1 MTTLI
6 HGGII
11 VNDGTRQRGD
21 IIVEDDRI
29 KKIVTGGISTS
40 YNTDSFDVVVD
51 ATGCMV
57 LPGIIDSHV
66 HFRDPGLT
74 HKGDMHTES
83 LAALAGG
90 VTTVFDMPNTKP
102 QTTSLTALQEKQ
114 AVAKEKMHVNY
125 AFFPGVTNDNLDEL
139 RHMDMT
145 AIPGFKL
152 FMGSSTGNMLV
163 DGEQALESI
172 FRYAGENGIVLMAH
186 CEDTE
191 TINQHMAYYR
201 QLTGTDDP
209 DVRLHP
215 LIRDEEACLKSSEMG
230 VRLAQKYDTRFH
242 IAHVST
248 ARELEMIKN
257 LNGTHH
263 HITCE
268 ATVAHL
274 LFSTVDYDTLGTRI
288 KCNPAVK
295 GFLDRESLRHAL
307 TDGSVCT
314 IGTDHAPHTMEEKEG
329 GCAKAMSGMPMV
341 QFSLVAML
349 SLVDDGVL
357 SVDRLVQLMAH
368 NPATLFGVRQRGF
381 IREGYKADIT
391 LVKHCDEPWILS
403 KDCILSRCGWSPLE
417 GKQMQWS
424 VKATMLNGKLAYAD
438 GKVNENIHGEPVKFD
453 K

>member
-11 VNDGTRQRGD
+11 VNEGTSQRAD
-21 IIVEDDRI
+21 IIVEGDLI
-29 KKIVTGGISTS
+29 KEIIPEGISACS
-40 YNTDSFDVVVD
+40 TDSFDVVLD
-51 ATGCMV
+51 ASGSYV

-90 VTTVFDMPNTKP
+90 VTTVFEMPNTKP
-102 QTTSLTALQEKQ
+102 QTTSVEALKEKQ
-114 AVAKEKMHVNY
+114 AIAEEKMHVNY
-125 AFFPGVTNDNLDEL
+125 AFFPGVTNDNLEELQRMDE
-139 RHMDMT
+139 T
-145 AIPGFKL
+145 TIPGFKL

-163 DGEQALESI
+163 DREQALEGI
-172 FRYAGENGIVLMAH
+172 FRLAGEKGITLMAH

-191 TINQHMAYYR
+191 TINQHMAYYK

-209 DVRLHP
+209 DVKLHP
-215 LIRDEEACLKSSEMG
+215 LIRDEEACLKSSEVG
-230 VRLAQKYDTRFH
+230 VRLAQRFGTRFH

-248 ARELEMIKN
+248 ARELEMLKALGAEN
-257 LNGTHH
+257 H

-274 LFSTVDYDTLGTRI
+274 LFSTIDYDTLGTRI

-295 GFLDRESLRHAL
+295 GFLDREALRCGL
-307 TDGSVCT
+307 TDGTICT
-314 IGTDHAPHTMEEKEG
+314 IGTDHAPHVWEEKMG

-349 SLVDDGVL
+349 SLVDEGVL
-357 SVDRLVQLMAH
+357 SMERLVQLMAH
-368 NPATLFGVRQRGF
+368 NPATLFGVSRRGF
-381 IREGYKADIT
+381 LRPGYKADIAII
-391 LVKHCDEPWILS
+391 KHSEKPWTVT

-417 GKQMQWS
+417 GRQMRWS
-424 VKATMLNGKLAYAD
+424 VMSTMLNGRMAFAD
-438 GKVNENIHGEPVKFD
+438 GKVNENIHGEAVKFG
-453 K
+453 KQ